1 MKHDVVVIGG
11 GVVGLATAYNLAKKG
26 VKGAVFE
33 KGYVGCGSSTRN
45 VSRFRVHFWSEE
57 NTRFAI
63 ESRKRLLN
71 LGKMTKWN
79 PLPVLGGYL
88 WVIYDED
95 VMKAYRTNND
105 RMWSRLGIAGRI
117 MERDEIREKYPYLN
131 VEGVIGAFYGP
142 QDGQVH
148 HDFVTYGYCSA
159 AIRHGFEV
167 YEGADV
173 KSIVVSGNSVTGIS
187 VNGKTIEAKKVV
199 VCAGAWSNS
208 ILSSA
213 GVQLPLVP
221 ERKELCVIEPFKRR
235 IEPFIINTKMNFYVC
250 QSIRGEVMGSI
261 EYPMVKGIVEL
272 RNTLKW
278 AARFSRVLVEMIPSL
293 RYARMMRMWS
303 GFYEVTPDHSHILGR
318 DPDWPEGLYVGTGFS
333 GHGFMMA
340 PFAGEV
346 LAENVAEDK
355 VHPLMKPY
363 LPTRFKEGKEIKET
377 MVIG

>member
-1 MKHDVVVIGG
+1 MKYDVVVIGG
-11 GVVGLATAYNLAKKG
+11 GVVGLATAYHLAKKG
-26 VKGAVFE
+26 IKGAVFE
-33 KGYVGCGSSTRN
+33 KGYVGCGSTTRSA
-45 VSRFRVHFWSEE
+45 SRFRVHFWSEE

-63 ESRKRLLN
+63 ESRKRMLSLA
-71 LGKMTKWN
+71 KMTKWN
-79 PLPVLGGYL
+79 PLPITGGYL

-95 VMKAYRTNND
+95 VMRAYKTNND
-105 RMWSRLGIAGRI
+105 TLWSKLGVAGRL
-117 MERDEIREKYPYLN
+117 MEREEVKEMYPYLN
-131 VEGVIGAFYGP
+131 LEGVIGAFYGP

-159 AIRHGFEV
+159 AMRNGFEV

-173 KSIVVSGNSVTGIS
+173 QSIMVSGSSVAGVS
-187 VNGKTIEAKKVV
+187 VNGKVVKAKRVV
-199 VCAGAWSNS
+199 VCAGAWSNN

-213 GVQLPLVP
+213 GVQLPMVP
-221 ERKELCVIEPFKRR
+221 ERKELCVTEPFKRR
-235 IEPFIINTKMNFYVC
+235 IEPLIINTKRNFYVG
-250 QSIRGEVMGSI
+250 QSIRGEIMGSV
-261 EYPMVKGIVEL
+261 EYPEVRGFVEL

-278 AARFSRVLVEMIPSL
+278 AARFSRALVEMIPSL

-303 GFYEVTPDHSHILGR
+303 GYYEVTPDHSHILGR
-318 DPDWPEGLYVGTGFS
+318 DPDWPDGLYVGTGFS

-346 LAENVAEDK
+346 LADYVAEDR

-363 LPTRFKEGKEIKET
+363 LPTRFKEGREIKET

>member
-1 MKHDVVVIGG
+1 MKYDVVVVGG

-33 KGYVGCGSSTRN
+33 KGYIGCGSSTRN
-45 VSRFRVHFWSEE
+45 ASRFRVHFWSEE
-57 NTRFAI
+57 NTRFAT

-79 PLPVLGGYL
+79 PLPVIGGYL

-95 VMKAYRTNND
+95 MMKAYRTNNNT
-105 RMWSRLGIAGRI
+105 MWSRLGIAGRI
-117 MERDEIREKYPYLN
+117 MERDEVREKYPYLN
-131 VEGVIGAFYGP
+131 MEGVIGAFYGP
-142 QDGQVH
+142 QDGQIH

-167 YEGADV
+167 YEGADA
-173 KSIVVSGNSVTGIS
+173 KSIIVSGNSVTGIS

-199 VCAGAWSNS
+199 VCAGTWSNN

-221 ERKELCVIEPFKRR
+221 ERKELCVIEPFKRK
-235 IEPFIINTKMNFYVC
+235 IEPLIINTKRNFYVG
-250 QSIRGEVMGSI
+250 QSIRGEIMGSV
-261 EYPMVKGIVEL
+261 EYPEVKGFVEL

-278 AARFSRVLVEMIPSL
+278 AARFSRALVEMIPSL

-333 GHGFMMA
+333 GHGFMMS